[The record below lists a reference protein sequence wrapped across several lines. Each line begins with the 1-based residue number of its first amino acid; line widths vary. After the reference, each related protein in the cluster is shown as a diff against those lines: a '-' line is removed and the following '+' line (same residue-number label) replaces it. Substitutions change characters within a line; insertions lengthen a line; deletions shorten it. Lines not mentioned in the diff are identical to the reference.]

1 MDTRFDLYLIKDK
14 NESTKFNKVLDE
26 LYNLM
31 KDVKDLGIKVYFTHD
46 NDFRDYR
53 PGSIRLV
60 GYFDNEIFDTIDT
73 YTSFCRVSKDRLVGV
88 ELYSTNAKYGHLTVD
103 IIKNNI
109 EKAIEFFNKLIT
121 KIN

>member
-31 KDVKDLGIKVYFTHD
+31 KGIKDLGIKVYFTHD

-60 GYFDNEIFDTIDT
+60 GYFDNNIFDNIDT
-73 YTSFCRVSKDRLVGV
+73 FTSFCRVSKDRLVGV
-88 ELYSTNAKYGHLTVD
+88 ELYSTNAKYDHLNPD

-109 EKAIEFFNKLIT
+109 EKAIEFFDKLIT
-121 KIN
+121 KLN